1 MSNWNFFRLR
11 MNING
16 EVDPTTTPTD
26 EDYMQW
32 ENVTSPTTVNIDS
45 FMGSSNISNGEAQL
59 WVSPNE
65 DKISFLDSVEQK
77 IRIANFNTSG
87 DISQG
92 FTLQNTSATL
102 PAYFRNHIYNPAGT
116 KVFGLI
122 QSGFASSVINFSEYS
137 LSTAFDASTISSTV
151 TTKID
156 LNSNDSTFSATFNS
170 DGTKLIIIFFDDSD
184 NDINKFLVYNLSTA
198 YTLSTADSGTL
209 YTSGLS
215 TQGYIF
221 NFEKGGN
228 EYLLGRANA
237 QNFVYYN
244 GYTNSDRVNLYSNS
258 SNDLDNVKFALD
270 RDKIYGSYNTFTGTF
285 PNLDYTYYLQKYDY
299 SV

>member
-16 EVDPTTTPTD
+16 TSPAIDS
-26 EDYMQW
+26 DYMEW

-45 FMGSSNISNGEAQL
+45 FMGSSNVSNSSAGI
-59 WVSPNE
+59 WVTPNE

-102 PAYFRNHIYNPAGT
+102 PAYFRNHMYNPTGT

-122 QSGFASSVINFSEYS
+122 QTGLASSVINFSEYS
-137 LSTAFDASTISSTV
+137 LSTAFDVSTISSTV

-156 LNSNDSTFSATFNS
+156 LNSNDSTYGATFNS
-170 DGTKLIIIFFDDSD
+170 DGTQLIIIFFDDSD

-198 YTLSTADSGTL
+198 YTLSSADSGTL
-209 YTSGLS
+209 ITSGLS
-215 TQGYIF
+215 SQGWIF
-221 NFEKGGN
+221 NFGKGGN
-228 EYLLGRANA
+228 EYLLGRAGS

-244 GYTNSDRVNLYSNS
+244 GYTNSDRVNIYANT
-258 SNDLDNVKFALD
+258 SNDLDNVKFGLD

-285 PNLDYTYYLQKYDY
+285 PNLDYTYYLQKYGY